1 MDSYFCTCIPASRG
15 CTNDLLG
22 SASRLVRDE
31 QYICS
36 MGISLVEYTDKN
48 GHGINQLFA
57 SHLDLEEVSGSEKTF
72 DYCVNLHRNIH
83 GIGSDK

>member
-1 MDSYFCTCIPASRG
+1 LGKTGALGPLLVG
-15 CTNDLLG
+15 C
-22 SASRLVRDE
+22 
-31 QYICS
+31 
-36 MGISLVEYTDKN
+36 TDKN

-83 GIGSDK
+83 GVGSDK

>member
-1 MDSYFCTCIPASRG
+1 
-15 CTNDLLG
+15 
-22 SASRLVRDE
+22 
-31 QYICS
+31 

-83 GIGSDK
+83 GVGSDK